1 MPTAA
6 HQPKKPAWLATL
18 IAALMAG
25 VFLIDLATP
34 LGVADGIAYLV
45 PVLLTSWLRHRRS
58 TLVVA
63 TVCTGLA
70 LLGFFL
76 SPPGVGLALALTNR
90 FLAFLGIWVVAG
102 LSLARKGVEEELR
115 RVNRTLRVLSECN
128 QVLVRA
134 REETELLEQ
143 VCRLLVEEGGY
154 RLAWVGY
161 AEQDE
166 NKAVRPVA
174 QAGFDE
180 GYVAL

>member
-1 MPTAA
+1 MGERVGLMPTAA

-58 TLVVA
+58 TVVGPR
-63 TVCTGLA
+63 VG
-70 LLGFFL
+70 
-76 SPPGVGLALALTNR
+76 PGPAARGPVHPRSG
-90 FLAFLGIWVVAG
+90 VVREG
-102 LSLARKGVEEELR
+102 
-115 RVNRTLRVLSECN
+115 N
-128 QVLVRA
+128 QVVVPA

-143 VCRLLVEEGGY
+143 VWRRLVEEGGS
-154 RLAWVGY
+154 RLAWVGD

-166 NKAVRPVA
+166 
-174 QAGFDE
+174 
-180 GYVAL
+180 